1 MFPAE
6 RITLLREERG
16 LTKAEL
22 AAAVHVSRSSMTEY
36 ESGATQPSMPV
47 LLEMA
52 AFFGVSL
59 DYLMGLTSIRTPFS
73 KLESQLQTRFGP
85 VPIDVIFTLN
95 NEEKELIGSMLRYF
109 AQNHPKPERRKKTG
123 TKQK

>member
-59 DYLMGLTSIRTPFS
+59 DYLMGLTLIRTPFS
-73 KLESQLQTRFGP
+73 KLESQLQTRCGP
-85 VPIDVIFTLN
+85 VPVDVIFTLN
-95 NEEKELIGSMLRYF
+95 NEEKELIGSMLRYC

-123 TKQK
+123 TKRK